1 VSRERRAFAALAAF
15 FATDGFGLANWAAR
29 IPAVK
34 AGHHLSSGELGV
46 VLFAIALGAALS
58 MAWTGALASRLGSL
72 RTLYVAATVYLAS
85 LALLAQPSGRWPLT
99 ATALLFGAGFGAM
112 NVALNA
118 HAIALEAAVG
128 RPILSRL
135 HAAFSGG
142 GLVGTLTGGLAAAGH
157 VSPRIH
163 LALVAAFGTVVA
175 VVLAR
180 ALAIVDGRARGA
192 PLFARPQRALLA
204 LGVIAFCSL
213 LGEGA
218 AADWSAVFLH
228 SSTGASGAVAAAGY
242 FAFSGAMVLGR
253 LSGDWTA
260 RRYGA
265 TRPPRAFTA
274 LAAAGLMIALIA
286 RTMALGIL
294 GFAMLGLGLATVVP
308 NVFRAAARATPLAP
322 ASGVAAVSTLGWL
335 GFLTGPPI
343 IGALASAAS
352 LPVALG
358 LVVLA
363 LTAIATLAPR
373 IDPRPASSS
382 RTHGPERAGLA
393 APDARGA

>member
-1 VSRERRAFAALAAF
+1 VSRERHAFAALAAF

-34 AGHHLSSGELGV
+34 AGHHLSSGKLGV

-58 MAWTGALASRLGSL
+58 MAWTGALASRVGSL
-72 RTLYVAATVYLAS
+72 RTLYVAATVYLAG

-135 HAAFSGG
+135 HAAFSAGALLG
-142 GLVGTLTGGLAAAGH
+142 ALTGGLAAAGH
-157 VSPRIH
+157 LSPRLH
-163 LALVAAFGTVVA
+163 LALVAAFGSAVA

-180 ALAIVDGRARGA
+180 ALAIVDGRASGA

-228 SSTGASGAVAAAGY
+228 SSTGASAAVATAGY
-242 FAFSGAMVLGR
+242 FAFSGAMVIGR

-260 RRYGA
+260 GRYGA
-265 TRPPRAFTA
+265 TQPLRAFTA
-274 LAAAGLMIALIA
+274 LAAAGLTIALIA
-286 RTMALGIL
+286 RTTALGIL
-294 GFAMLGLGLATVVP
+294 GFTTLGLGLATVIP

-322 ASGVAAVSTLGWL
+322 ASGVAAVSTVGWL
-335 GFLTGPPI
+335 GFLAGPPT
-343 IGALASAAS
+343 IGALASAVS
-352 LPVALG
+352 LPVALA

-373 IDPRPASSS
+373 ADPRPTSSS
-382 RTHGPERAGLA
+382 QTMAPTGLVS
-393 APDARGA
+393 RV

>member
-1 VSRERRAFAALAAF
+1 VSRERHAFLALAAF
-15 FATDGFGLANWAAR
+15 FAADGFGLANWAAR

-34 AGHHLSSGELGV
+34 AGHHLSSGKLGV

-58 MAWTGALASRLGSL
+58 MAWTGALASRAGSL
-72 RTLYVAATVYLAS
+72 RTLYVAAIVYLAG
-85 LALLAQPSGRWPLT
+85 LALLAQPSGRWTLT
-99 ATALLFGAGFGAM
+99 ATALLFGVGFGAM

-118 HAIALEAAVG
+118 HAVALEAAVG
-128 RPILSRL
+128 RPIMSRL

-142 GLVGTLTGGLAAAGH
+142 GLLGALTGGLAAAGH
-157 VSPRIH
+157 VSPRLH
-163 LALVAAFGTVVA
+163 LALVAAFGTAAA
-175 VVLAR
+175 VVFAPG
-180 ALAIVDGRARGA
+180 LAIVDGRARGA

-204 LGVIAFCSL
+204 LGVIGFCSL

-218 AADWSAVFLH
+218 AADWSALFLH
-228 SSTGASGAVAAAGY
+228 SSAGASAAVAAAGY

-260 RRYGA
+260 QRYGA
-265 TRPPRAFTA
+265 TRPLRAFTV
-274 LAAAGLMIALIA
+274 LAAAGLTIALID
-286 RTMALGIL
+286 RTTALGIL
-294 GFAMLGLGLATVVP
+294 GFTMLGLGLATVVP

-335 GFLTGPPI
+335 GFLAGPPI
-343 IGALASAAS
+343 IGALASATS

-363 LTAIATLAPR
+363 LTTISTLAPLV
-373 IDPRPASSS
+373 DPRPASSS
-382 RTHGPERAGLA
+382 RTHRPERPRPG
-393 APDARGA
+393 ARHVSAS